1 MIWLK
6 KHHRIIVLSI
16 LFVSSIVLN
25 EIDPKMISSMIVMTT
40 LTILAGAH
48 IFKKALMDIR
58 YRIIGIDLLVSIAVI
73 AAFIIGDLFEAAAV
87 TYLFTLGHILEK
99 GSLEKT
105 RGALKALM
113 DLKPNMARVINQ
125 GIETMV
131 SLDDVKIG
139 DKILVKPG
147 EKIPVDGVIIE
158 GFVSIDE
165 QMMTGESMPVDK
177 KVADKVFGATIV
189 QSGYLKMQAEKVGD
203 DTTLSKIIHMV
214 EEAQDNKASTQ
225 KFMERFS
232 SFYTPLVVSIAILI
246 FIVTKDIRFAITM
259 LVISCPGAL
268 VIATP
273 VSFVAGIG
281 NAAKKGILF
290 KGGESIERL
299 AKGDIVFFDKTGT
312 LTIGK
317 PTVQRIKSYGL
328 DEDML
333 VKIASVGESYSE
345 HPLSL
350 AIIDYAKE
358 LHIDLS
364 DKPDKTDLVIG
375 KGIIFSYQGKDYQ
388 IGNSK
393 LTKNLTTDVVK
404 DIQDFESSGLTTLIL
419 SEGDLVLGI
428 FGIADEMR
436 KDAKAVIQSLKG
448 MGIKETIMLTG
459 DQPLIAKHISDQLG
473 MDMYYA
479 SLLPEDKANIIQKY
493 KDSHHTIFVGDGIND
508 ALALSYA
515 NASVAVGGL
524 GKDLAMETADVVLLQ
539 DLNRLI
545 DAIDISRKVRLNMKE
560 NIGFA
565 LIVVIILM
573 LGVIFNVVNMS
584 LGMLVHELSV
594 LIVLINAIRLLKY
607 KGRFHEKRT
616 RTE

>member
-147 EKIPVDGVIIE
+147 EKIPVDGIILE

-232 SFYTPLVVSIAILI
+232 SFYTPLVVTIAILI
-246 FIVTKDIRFAITM
+246 FIVTNDIRFAITM

-317 PTVQRIKSYGL
+317 PSVQRIKSYGL

-388 IGNSK
+388 IGNRK

-404 DIQDFESSGLTTLIL
+404 DIKDFESSGLTTLIL

-436 KDAKAVIQSLKG
+436 KDAQAVIQSLKG

-493 KDSHHTIFVGDGIND
+493 KDSQHTIFVGDGIND

-545 DAIDISRKVRLNMKE
+545 DAIDISRKVRLNMIE